1 MSEAGF
7 ALDPRLDAD
16 TRHVTTLP
24 LCELRLMD
32 DARYPWLVLVPR
44 RAGMTEIADLAES
57 EQAQL
62 WREANQAAAALRAVA
77 PCDKLN
83 LGALGNIVRQLHLHV
98 VARTEGDA
106 AWPGPVWGNGVA
118 LPYAADA
125 LAARLAALRQ
135 KLEELKSAA
144 MDGRP
149 FDSRDQGRSQ
159 RP

>member
-1 MSEAGF
+1 MSEAAF
-7 ALDPRLDAD
+7 ALDPRLQAD
-16 TRHVTTLP
+16 TRPVAMLP

-32 DARYPWLVLVPR
+32 DARYPWLILVPR
-44 RAGMTEIADLAES
+44 RAGMTEIADLTES

-62 WREANQAAAALRAVA
+62 WREANQAAAALRVVA

-106 AWPGPVWGNGVA
+106 AWPGPVWGSGATV
-118 LPYAADA
+118 PYAADA

-135 KLEELKSAA
+135 RLA
-144 MDGRP
+144 
-149 FDSRDQGRSQ
+149 
-159 RP
+159 